1 MESLNRLFFS
11 VENVEYVV
19 HTYQPE
25 DSTDRFCH
33 AEQFEVA
40 RSSVIFLWHDRSTPQ
55 PELSYEN

>member
-40 RSSVIFLWHDRSTPQ
+40 RSSVIFLWHDRSTP
-55 PELSYEN
+55 